1 MTSKIFQA
9 NHQNRG
15 LNTKVASIGGPMIGS
30 LEQTIRAV
38 TLAMGLALIN
48 VKAVSLMIGPPTLVN
63 KTSIFSYR
71 TSSTGCDAAYLDTR
85 LPTRLPTPIT
95 KQSLWT
101 PDRRHQSWSG
111 VSEHWIIG
119 INRQNK
125 VYEHQTTGTCHK
137 RGVSS
142 HRTIGT
148 SHKSSDFNHLTDDLV
163 TKWKRRSH
171 YQFFEN
177 VLPNF

>member
-1 MTSKIFQA
+1 MFDMTSKIFQA

-71 TSSTGCDAAYLDTR
+71 TSSTGCDAGYLDTR
-85 LPTRLPTPIT
+85 LPTRLPTPIM
-95 KQSLWT
+95 KQSL
-101 PDRRHQSWSG
+101 
-111 VSEHWIIG
+111 
-119 INRQNK
+119 
-125 VYEHQTTGTCHK
+125 
-137 RGVSS
+137 
-142 HRTIGT
+142 
-148 SHKSSDFNHLTDDLV
+148 
-163 TKWKRRSH
+163 
-171 YQFFEN
+171 
-177 VLPNF
+177 